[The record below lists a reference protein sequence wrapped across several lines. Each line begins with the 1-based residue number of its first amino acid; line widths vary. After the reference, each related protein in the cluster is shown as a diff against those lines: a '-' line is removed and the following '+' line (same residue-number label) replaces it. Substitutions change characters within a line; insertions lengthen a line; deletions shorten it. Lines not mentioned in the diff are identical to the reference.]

1 MNINEIVLFPA
12 QLTETKTTKIS
23 AEAKENIGNK
33 FGIKVET
40 NGRIVDEFI
49 GETHITVRVESEG
62 EGFYLEEEK
71 VGIFKFDEKIED
83 EKKVILF
90 LEVQGVRI
98 LWSYIREDLYTISSK
113 MLPNPIM
120 IPTIDVMKTL
130 EKAE

>member
-12 QLTETKTTKIS
+12 QLTETKTMKIC

-33 FGIKVET
+33 FGIKAET
-40 NGRIVDEFI
+40 NGIIVDEFI
-49 GETHITVRVESEG
+49 GETHITVRVET
-62 EGFYLEEEK
+62 EGFYIEEEK

-90 LEVQGVRI
+90 LEAQGVRI

-113 MLPNPIM
+113 MMPNPIM

>member
-1 MNINEIVLFPA
+1 M
-12 QLTETKTTKIS
+12 
-23 AEAKENIGNK
+23 AKENIGNK
-33 FGIKVET
+33 FGIKAET

-62 EGFYLEEEK
+62 FYIEEEK

-90 LEVQGVRI
+90 LEAQGVRI
-98 LWSYIREDLYTISSK
+98 LWSYIREDLYAISSK